1 MSFKSSPPFR
11 AEHIG
16 SLLRPD
22 YLLEARKEFDHKTIT
37 YEELRRLE
45 DKAIE
50 EAICLQREVG
60 MKTLTDGEYR
70 RHMFYDGFFDH
81 LEGFEEVHDP
91 PLEIF
96 KLYVPDI
103 KAFVANSMFFPI
115 THHLPSHAFLD
126 TKPAG
131 TTLCTGKIKHVKS
144 GYLPQFEALKALVRP
159 EEQKNIKLTLA
170 APEWFHLRHGEHAFK
185 PEVYASRDEYFD
197 DIAAAYRRELEILYA
212 AGLRNVQIDDP
223 LLAYFCAESMLKG
236 MKEAGEDSDALLD
249 RYMQLYND
257 CLKDRPKDMTI
268 GLHLCRGNFRHS
280 IHFSEGGYDAIA
292 VKLFNEINV
301 DCYYLEY
308 DTERAGTF
316 EPLRCLPR
324 NKSVV
329 LGLVTSKFP
338 ELEDKELLKARVLEA
353 AGIMASGTGET
364 EEQALQRICVSPQ
377 CGFASHEEGNL
388 LGMGDMKKKLALVK
402 ELASSVWSDA

>member
-1 MSFKSSPPFR
+1 MSFKYNPPFR

-22 YLLEARKEFDHKTIT
+22 YLLEARRNFDTKKLA
-37 YEELRRLE
+37 YEQLRELE
-45 DKAIE
+45 DKAVE
-50 EAICLQREVG
+50 EAICMQREVG
-60 MKTLTDGEYR
+60 IKSLTDGEYR
-70 RHMFYDGFFDH
+70 RHMFYDGFFEH
-81 LEGFEEVHDP
+81 LEGFEEVYNP
-91 PLEIF
+91 PLDIF

-103 KAFVANSMFFPI
+103 RAFVANN
-115 THHLPSHAFLD
+115 

-144 GYLPQFEALKALVRP
+144 GYLPQLEALKALVRP
-159 EEQKNIKLTLA
+159 EEVKHIKLTLA

-185 PEVYASRDEYFD
+185 QSVYANQDEYFD

-212 AGLRNVQIDDP
+212 AGLRNAQIDDP
-223 LLAYFCAESMLKG
+223 LLAYFCAESMLNG

-249 RYMQLYND
+249 RYIQLYND
-257 CLKDRPKDMTI
+257 CLVSRPADMTI

-292 VKLFNEINV
+292 VKIFNEINV

-316 EPLRCLPR
+316 EPLQHLPK

-338 ELEDKELLKARVLEA
+338 ELEDKQVLKERVLA
-353 AGIMASGTGET
+353 AEGHG
-364 EEQALQRICVSPQ
+364 QR
-377 CGFASHEEGNL
+377 
-388 LGMGDMKKKLALVK
+388 
-402 ELASSVWSDA
+402 

>member
-1 MSFKSSPPFR
+1 MSFKHNPPFR

-22 YLLEARKEFDHKTIT
+22 YLLEARKKFDQKELT
-37 YEELRRLE
+37 YEQLRELE

-50 EAICLQREVG
+50 EAVRMQREVG
-60 MKTLTDGEYR
+60 IKTLTDGEYR
-70 RHMFYDGFFDH
+70 FYDGFFDH
-81 LEGFEEVHDP
+81 LEGFEVVYDP
-91 PLEIF
+91 PLDIF

-103 KAFVANSMFFPI
+103 RAFVVKN
-115 THHLPSHAFLD
+115 
-126 TKPAG
+126 TKPAN
-131 TTLCTGKIKHVKS
+131 TVLCTGKIKHVKS
-144 GYLPQFEALKALVRP
+144 GYLPQLEALKALVRP
-159 EEQKNIKLTLA
+159 EEVRNIKLTLA
-170 APEWFHLRHGEHAFK
+170 APEWFHLRHGEHAFR
-185 PEVYASRDEYFD
+185 PGVYANRDEYFD
-197 DIAAAYRRELEILYA
+197 DIAVAYRRELDILYA

-223 LLAYFCAESMLKG
+223 LLSYFCAESMLTG

-249 RYMQLYND
+249 RYIQLYSD
-257 CLKDRPKDMTI
+257 CLASRPDDMTI

-316 EPLRCLPR
+316 EPLRHLPKH
-324 NKSVV
+324 KSVV

-338 ELEDKELLKARVLEA
+338 ELEDRQVLKQRVLEA
-353 AGIMASGTGET
+353 ASVIASGSRET
-364 EEQALQRICVSPQ
+364 VEEALQRINVSPQ

-388 LGMGDMKKKLALVK
+388 LGMDDMWKKLSLVK
-402 ELASSVWSDA
+402 DLAASVWSDA